1 VRRKVTKT
9 KILFSPQI
17 KKMIDFMADYYEKNE
32 CYPKLTEIGAQLQVT
47 KQRVGILLKDAER
60 LGLVKSSNVFMRKYS
75 LITFPKNSKLKVNNY
90 YEL

>member
-1 VRRKVTKT
+1 MTKT

-17 KKMIDFMADYYEKNE
+17 KKMIEFMGDYYEKNE
-32 CYPKLTEIGAQLQVT
+32 CYPKLTEIGDFLKVT
-47 KQRVGILLKDAER
+47 KQRVSILLKDAEK
-60 LGLVKSSNVFMRKYS
+60 LGLVKSSDVFMRKYS

>member
-1 VRRKVTKT
+1 MSKT

-17 KKMIDFMADYYEKNE
+17 KKMIDFMANYYEKNE
-32 CYPKLTEIGAQLQVT
+32 YYPKLTEIGEELKVT

-75 LITFPKNSKLKVNNY
+75 LISFPKNSKLKVNNY